1 MRRQYIYNKVKGLAL
16 LSLFMP
22 LSTLFFSSCSDFLEI
37 KPQSEIILEDFWSEK
52 ADVDAVV
59 AGCYAGLQ
67 SDAVVR
73 RMMMWGE
80 FRSENVM
87 AGAGSSNDLD
97 LMNVFKENITAK
109 NRYTTW
115 DMFYTVINR
124 CNTVIK
130 YAPEV
135 AAKDPGYTESELKA
149 TIAEVTAIRAL
160 CYFYLIRSFRN
171 VPYVTEAITDDDQVV
186 EMEATDFY
194 VVLDKLIADLE
205 SIKGDAIT
213 RYPENKPTYQTG
225 RITRDAIN
233 AMLCEMY
240 LWKKDYSQCINYAEQ
255 VINSKK
261 LIEEETNKKNGTV
274 VSSSTVARLNGF
286 PLVDNM
292 ISTGYYGNAFQE
304 IFVSGASKET
314 IFELVYDNSEAGYSM
329 PSNTAAGSWYGNQT
343 AGQGSVAPS
352 TFVTED
358 KAAESQRSVFADE
371 NKKVDA
377 RMYYNFSDDDVIAKM
392 VYRNCHINATSTTP
406 TVTLS
411 NMYTYAKDGSG
422 EHWYTSSNWI
432 VYRLTDIMLLEAE
445 AICQQM
451 QEGSSS
457 EISAYNKPLVE
468 KIFNLVNAV
477 NKRSVCQ
484 SVLSDTLVLNA
495 SATKSQMEELTMKE
509 RQRELMFEGKR
520 WYDLVRRSL
529 RDGNTKALLSA
540 VSHRDGPNAS
550 LTQTF
555 FSNADKWEWAI
566 FWPYNYDETVVNK
579 KLKQNPAFGSGMS
592 SSIE

>member
-261 LIEEETNKKNGTV
+261 LIEEETNKKNGIV